1 MAQFVTMI
9 GRVSIEALLI
19 VSLAVVSALAQF
31 GGGRLPAPP
40 SPRRFGFA
48 GPGSRANQNR
58 FYSTPPITR

>member
-48 GPGSRANQNR
+48 GSRANQNR